1 MSGVN
6 GSFTRVSVHV
16 GGDSAVRCIA
26 SDGHAPLLEIGAGEA
41 EVSFCLAGRE
51 IRASMVEFATELARE
66 AARFAEQVQRLYAG
80 QQGHHRES
88 GRRRSGGLNP
98 GTDEAGRLELVPPAA
113 PVSPHVQQVSGE
125 EPIVCVQAGKA
136 R

>member
-16 GGDSAVRCIA
+16 GGDSAVRCLA

-51 IRASMVEFATELARE
+51 IRASTVEFAAELARE
-66 AARFAEQVQRLYAG
+66 AARFAAEVERRYAG
-80 QQGHHRES
+80 QQTAERA
-88 GRRRSGGLNP
+88 
-98 GTDEAGRLELVPPAA
+98 DPAPDPA
-113 PVSPHVQQVSGE
+113 V
-125 EPIVCVQAGKA
+125 
-136 R
+136 